1 MATSVQPII
10 EPNVEAIGAHLA
22 FLFEPCVADYPN
34 GLVEIAHGADG
45 RLTSANLFPLTK
57 QGMAEAVAYA
67 VEQNRRGENVYVGV
81 NPRKPGTQDNKRA
94 SAKDVEIAFFHFAD
108 LDQEEHVTM
117 ARHRMPIKPTMIVM
131 TGTKPSNRPHL
142 YWRLEEPVGNLV
154 EWSARQRGI
163 AQTLGGDMVIDPPRI
178 MRLGGTVNYP
188 TQDKLA
194 KRGYA
199 VELTSVKTDFADE
212 RVPVTPEQ
220 VAAAFPAQE
229 QLSGISGQLNG
240 AVQSLEGQ
248 TTLAAMARS
257 RSADFIAAC
266 KSGDQWH
273 NNMRDLVA
281 HLAGIGTPSP
291 VILALA
297 AEITL
302 PGYAVEQTRS
312 DMAVAL
318 RGAREKWGIVEP
330 DEPALIEQRTEERE
344 GVFTF
349 LTLDQLEALPPPTY
363 IIADLL
369 TETGLAVLYGDP
381 GAGKSFVALD
391 MALRLAYGMDWHGRI
406 TRQTG
411 VLYIAGEGH
420 AGLGLRVKGWR
431 REHGLEGVDAPFL
444 LLPEAVQMLEDGEVD
459 RLLRTIDAARA
470 GLDIHIGLTVIDTV
484 SRAITGAD
492 ENKQDA
498 ISKFVHSVSR
508 VQRHVSGA
516 AMGIHHTGKDV
527 SRGMRG
533 STVLIGACDTSIRC
547 KGDLK
552 VAKSVT
558 LAVEK
563 QKDGEQ
569 IDDVI
574 LDMKTVEWSVG
585 LEKPVT
591 TLVPHVGKE
600 PTTEAGE
607 TGLSRHQIGRI
618 FAKVREGWDAKQP
631 WSSRPQTRD
640 QGRFLP
646 AWIASEMGVKES
658 LAISFLAAWL
668 MNGCLE
674 IAECDRNK
682 KKNGLRVVRELEG

>member
-1 MATSVQPII
+1 MI
-10 EPNVEAIGAHLA
+10 EAKLEPDAGAIAHHIST
-22 FLFEPCVADYPN
+22 LFAPVAANYPD
-34 GLVEIAHGADG
+34 GMVEIAHGPNG
-45 RLTSANLFPLTK
+45 ITLANLFPLTRK
-57 QGMAEAVAYA
+57 GMGEAVAYA
-67 VEQNRRGENVYVGV
+67 VIQNSNGHNVYVGV

-94 SAKDVEIAFFHFAD
+94 SHKDVEVAYWHFAD
-108 LDQEEHVTM
+108 LDHEEAVTL
-117 ARHRMPIKPTMIVM
+117 ARHNLPLKPMMVVT
-131 TGTKPSNRPHL
+131 TGTVPTTRPHL
-142 YWRLEEPVGNLV
+142 YWLLDEPVRNLKA
-154 EWSARQRGI
+154 WSERQSGI
-163 AQTLGGDMVIDPPRI
+163 AQVLRGDKVIDAPRI
-178 MRLGGTVNYP
+178 MRLGGTVSYP
-188 TQDKLA
+188 SKDKVG
-194 KRGYA
+194 RGYA
-199 VELTSVKTDFADE
+199 VELTTVRTEFPDE
-212 RVPVTPEQ
+212 RVPVTPEEIS
-220 VAAAFPAQE
+220 AAFPVQAAE
-229 QLSGISGQLNG
+229 VQLYDAG
-240 AVQSLEGQ
+240 VQQPRDGQ
-248 TTLAAMARS
+248 TTLSAMARTK
-257 RSADFIAAC
+257 SAELIAAC
-266 KSGDQWH
+266 KSGNEWH

-281 HLAGIGTPSP
+281 HLAGIGSPSA

-302 PGYAVEQTRS
+302 PGFTIDQTRG
-312 DMAVAL
+312 DMATAL
-318 RGAREKWGIVEP
+318 RGAREKWGIAEP
-330 DEPALIEQRTEERE
+330 DEPALIEQRTADTE
-344 GVFTF
+344 GVFTC
-349 LTLDQLEALPPPTY
+349 LTLDQLEALPPPVY
-363 IIADLL
+363 IIDELL
-369 TETGLAVLYGDP
+369 TEAGFAVLYGEP

-391 MALRLAYGMDWHGRI
+391 MALRLAYGMDWHGKA

-444 LLPEAVQMLEDGEVD
+444 LLPEAVQMLENGEVD
-459 RLLRTIDAARA
+459 KLLRTIDAARA
-470 GLDIHIGLTVIDTV
+470 DMDLHIGLTVIDTV

-498 ISKFVHSVSR
+498 ISKFVHSCSR
-508 VQRHVSGA
+508 VQRHVNGA
-516 AMGIHHTGKDV
+516 ALGIHHTGKDV

-552 VAKSVT
+552 LAKSVT
-558 LAVEK
+558 LIVEK

-574 LDMKTVEWSVG
+574 LDMKTVEWGQG
-585 LEKPVT
+585 LAKPVT
-591 TLVPHVGKE
+591 TLVPQVGKE

-618 FAKVREGWDAKQP
+618 FAKIREGWDAKQP

-674 IAECDRNK
+674 IAECDSNK